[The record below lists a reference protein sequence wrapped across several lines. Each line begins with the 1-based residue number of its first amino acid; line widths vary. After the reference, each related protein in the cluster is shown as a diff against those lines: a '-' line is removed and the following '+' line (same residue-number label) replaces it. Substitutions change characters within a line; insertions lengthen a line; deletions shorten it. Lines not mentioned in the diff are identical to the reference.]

1 MSKDG
6 NQAGFVA
13 IRPQDTIEFVSTSGP
28 VAKRM
33 TGRVVMRSPSIGGW
47 VVNAGNESRPR
58 LVDESNFVRIV
69 RSARGRRKHAND

>member
-1 MSKDG
+1 MSKNE

-13 IRPQDTIEFVSTSGP
+13 IRPQDTVEFVSTSGH

-47 VVNAGNESRPR
+47 VVNAGNESRPC

-69 RSARGRRKHAND
+69 RSARNRQKCTND